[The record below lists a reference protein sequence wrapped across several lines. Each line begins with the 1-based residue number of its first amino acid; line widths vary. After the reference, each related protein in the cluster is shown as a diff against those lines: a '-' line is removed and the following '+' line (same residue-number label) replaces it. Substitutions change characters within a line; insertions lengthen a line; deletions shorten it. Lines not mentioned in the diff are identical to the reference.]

1 MDRRSIQKDDEDELS
16 NAGAHREPPRCA
28 LSVSVGTATWRR
40 SRYSRW
46 ENRSSHLCCKTV
58 RASFPAHGSSVIRL
72 LSRVPHRACGL
83 FCHAF
88 APCEAHPYLTLPPVH
103 SVYGATSSDHLRIT
117 VPTSAYPRAFL

>member
-40 SRYSRW
+40 CGYSRW

-58 RASFPAHGSSVIRL
+58 RASFPAHGSSVLRL
-72 LSRVPHRACGL
+72 LSRVPHRACAL
-83 FCHAF
+83 FFPTCAACD
-88 APCEAHPYLTLPPVH
+88 APPYVSP
-103 SVYGATSSDHLRIT
+103 S
-117 VPTSAYPRAFL
+117 PRQPIREL